1 MVPEKDQ
8 SIEARIKCCKQVQSN
23 SRIKIHDS
31 VGEVVPWNA
40 KYLYPTQASRAW
52 KTLVKI
58 PPKNGFDF
66 RSGMQNTIR
75 LELPAT
81 GYVNPANHSL
91 SFQVK
96 HVLKT
101 RTVGTP
107 LPRFQNN
114 IASIFSRIRCSYG
127 SMTFED
133 LQNQGILARVL
144 TEGATNNMI
153 GVSAQS
159 SISEGVGGTT
169 QCWDKVGKK
178 VSVTNTRFADI
189 QGGTSKSVEDD
200 SLTAAMVVNRQYTIQ
215 LPLGLFQQS
224 KLIPLKWMASQ
235 LAIELELADYENRV
249 AQTDNKQLED
259 YFQLTNVS
267 LNLELLEFDATYDQA
282 MLEGLRGGGVPIK
295 FATYDCFI
303 ATPHKSNK
311 QVLTIPERNRSIK
324 AVFNVQVPGKGTNV
338 NQKYPKDSHAFLQ
351 SSTGYFNAM
360 EKPWCVGHV
369 VDFQWRI
376 GGKYHPA
383 QPVVC
388 GTDTATNRAADAYW
402 EFAKA
407 LNIVGDY
414 RVTTGLN
421 STRWARGDD
430 KSIFCDWIG
439 EEQKDA
445 MSNKTIDGPSAFVI
459 ACNLETSDGTEISG
473 INGEEQ
479 NDIALVINYS
489 SEQSPETFYY
499 TFVYYDAMLVLLNYI
514 RDTVFILGKNMAEAV
529 PLRPPIQTVGI
540 NDIYVYH
547 ELHFDSSQRDNGTNS
562 HPVFMLTNPLNNV
575 LGIKVISADIP
586 YVYYSFN
593 KSNNVFYVEELD
605 LDQTKRTAIRIREG
619 NYSAEE
625 IVRELRYQFLEAG
638 LDLEIEYEARTSTY
652 AVFSKST
659 EFALVFGLDPEGKEE
674 DLQHTHDSF
683 RLLGF
688 DRGRYPSEEFAPTL
702 QTGPLGAY
710 AYIAYPPYP
719 CFPTSPSYLLLSSD
733 TLGARIS
740 RYVHVSGKA
749 MQNAGVLAKIPVNAL
764 PFDMIHYEDPTPIY
778 VFDTSAG
785 NVQAVDL
792 QLKYGDTGME
802 VDLNGIAWC
811 VTLGVLVKRE
821 ASLARYDFVN
831 NRNKRTLPVTMSM
844 GPGSSAKRFK
854 VM

>member
-1 MVPEKDQ
+1 MEVDKKSKTQKKQSVTKPEPMEVDTTSKAHKKPEPVKDQ
-8 SIEARIKCCKQVQSN
+8 VKAKKSVHEEVKELQQQQPSSLITRKSPENKRHTKEAIMDVIRTKVISKGNASGTTLGKHTVSDMYGAPIHFKKTIVDPARLSECASEYYWKGDHDGVSLQDPRQCGRGGPVECQVFVSDTSESSMEDVSEN
-23 SRIKIHDS
+23 
-31 VGEVVPWNA
+31 
-40 KYLYPTQASRAW
+40 
-52 KTLVKI
+52 

-144 TEGATNNMI
+144 TEGATNNTT

-235 LAIELELADYENRV
+235 LAIELELADYENCV

-259 YFQLTNVS
+259 YFELTNVS

-388 GTDTATNRAADAYW
+388 GTDTATNGAADAYW

-421 STRWARGDD
+421 STRWARGDAR
-430 KSIFCDWIG
+430 
-439 EEQKDA
+439 KDA
-445 MSNKTIDGPSAFVI
+445 MSNETIDGPSAFVI

-489 SEQSPETFYY
+489 SEQSPETYYY
-499 TFVYYDAMLVLLNYI
+499 TFVYYDAMLVL
-514 RDTVFILGKNMAEAV
+514 RE
-529 PLRPPIQTVGI
+529 
-540 NDIYVYH
+540 
-547 ELHFDSSQRDNGTNS
+547 
-562 HPVFMLTNPLNNV
+562 NNV
-575 LGIKVISADIP
+575 VELIK
-586 YVYYSFN
+586 
-593 KSNNVFYVEELD
+593 
-605 LDQTKRTAIRIREG
+605 
-619 NYSAEE
+619 
-625 IVRELRYQFLEAG
+625 
-638 LDLEIEYEARTSTY
+638 
-652 AVFSKST
+652 
-659 EFALVFGLDPEGKEE
+659 
-674 DLQHTHDSF
+674 
-683 RLLGF
+683 
-688 DRGRYPSEEFAPTL
+688 
-702 QTGPLGAY
+702 
-710 AYIAYPPYP
+710 
-719 CFPTSPSYLLLSSD
+719 
-733 TLGARIS
+733 
-740 RYVHVSGKA
+740 
-749 MQNAGVLAKIPVNAL
+749 
-764 PFDMIHYEDPTPIY
+764 
-778 VFDTSAG
+778 
-785 NVQAVDL
+785 
-792 QLKYGDTGME
+792 
-802 VDLNGIAWC
+802 
-811 VTLGVLVKRE
+811 
-821 ASLARYDFVN
+821 
-831 NRNKRTLPVTMSM
+831 
-844 GPGSSAKRFK
+844 
-854 VM
+854 